1 MPTTTTP
8 VPVVLSC
15 PNPTDFLHHLLA
27 TVRHRTDEEHA
38 LIICSPLDTFRQEAA
53 ASNSAAD
60 LATISALSTA
70 QNVAVTFCPSLL
82 HLRAFLS
89 TISPPSSPADGG
101 GVLAVWGL
109 VAAHR
114 ETAEFSAQGLGR
126 TAAALVEAG
135 LRSGRRVLV
144 GERLEGEEGGEVLLP
159 VLNSTVKVGSRLGE
173 EIAGRTV
180 GVGAVLGRWM
190 VFERI
195 GEA

>member
-1 MPTTTTP
+1 MPTTP
-8 VPVVLSC
+8 IPVVLSC

-27 TVRHRTDEEHA
+27 AVRHRTDEKHT
-38 LIICSPLDTFRQEAA
+38 LIVCSPLDAFRQEAA
-53 ASNSAAD
+53 ASNSAGD

-89 TISPPSSPADGG
+89 TISPSSPPDS

-144 GERLEGEEGGEVLLP
+144 GERLEEEVVLLP

-180 GVGAVLGRWM
+180 GVRAVLGRWM

-195 GEA
+195 GDGA

>member
-1 MPTTTTP
+1 
-8 VPVVLSC
+8 
-15 PNPTDFLHHLLA
+15 
-27 TVRHRTDEEHA
+27 VRHRTDEKHT
-38 LIICSPLDTFRQEAA
+38 LIVCSPLDAFRQEAA
-53 ASNSAAD
+53 ASNSAGD

-89 TISPPSSPADGG
+89 TISPSSPPDS

-144 GERLEGEEGGEVLLP
+144 GERLEEEVVLLP

-180 GVGAVLGRWM
+180 GVRAVLGRWM

-195 GEA
+195 GDGA